1 MPSITLA
8 ASLTG
13 PAPMAPSVLLA
24 YRGFTGAVRLE
35 LTGAQT
41 YEVDLAMMPAEG
53 LKGLLVEV
61 ETKDAAGATVTA
73 PITLTWTSNGDPKSE
88 ELSPGGFFALASPT
102 PTNGITALSIVS
114 TANCIVRVTALG

>member
-1 MPSITLA
+1 MPTLTLA
-8 ASLTG
+8 ASLTA
-13 PAPMAPSVLLA
+13 PAPMAPSVLLT
-24 YRGFTGAVRLE
+24 YRGFSSDRLE

-41 YEVDLAMMPAEG
+41 YEIDLAMMPAAG

-73 PITLTWTSNGDPKSE
+73 PITLTWTSDGDPKSE

-102 PTNGITALSIVS
+102 PTAGITALSIVS